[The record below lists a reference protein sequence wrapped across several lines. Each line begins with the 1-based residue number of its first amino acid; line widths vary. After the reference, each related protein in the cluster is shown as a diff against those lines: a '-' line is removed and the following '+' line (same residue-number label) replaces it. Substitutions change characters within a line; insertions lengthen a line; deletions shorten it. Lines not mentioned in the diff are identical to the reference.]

1 MEMGQVQCW
10 HSQWFVIRRA
20 ESLGKKEE
28 GSVPSRQVLCAVCR
42 AALPQAVT
50 GAMDRHVGPGAHKPT
65 RPLQVLN
72 LPAETAVQ
80 GSAAPLMMD
89 RDGSVNE

>member
-1 MEMGQVQCW
+1 M
-10 HSQWFVIRRA
+10 
-20 ESLGKKEE
+20 
-28 GSVPSRQVLCAVCR
+28 PSRQVLCAVCR